1 MPCPRGGGCNYRLK
15 VSNTMSNTDT
25 TNTRHCDQCAVL
37 LTDENH
43 GFYQWQDRCNRCHSR
58 YDVDSDLLEIAYVAN
73 KLYSSGKTIDGL
85 RHTEANL
92 HVRIQELKRPIEDGG
107 DPRLAHIWST
117 LWDAL
122 DGDDE
127 TWGLIVDEIPGAPD
141 LRVRTFEVEIP
152 LETITIEVKAKDEDE
167 AIELAIEQAE
177 REYSLE
183 DVIYQPHIGVSEV

>member
-1 MPCPRGGGCNYRLK
+1 
-15 VSNTMSNTDT
+15 MSNTDT
-25 TNTRHCDQCAVL
+25 QVPDSYLVVSYGNSMEAIHETALQEYHIRQSVAL
-37 LTDENH
+37 
-43 GFYQWQDRCNRCHSR
+43 S
-58 YDVDSDLLEIAYVAN
+58 VDSLLFHYARVSVDLKKKRNEAYQD
-73 KLYSSGKTIDGL
+73 I
-85 RHTEANL
+85 EASDY
-92 HVRIQELKRPIEDGG
+92 RIEHLWQK
-107 DPRLAHIWST
+107 

-122 DGDDE
+122 DGDEE

-183 DVIYQPHIGVSEV
+183 DVIYQPRIGVSEV